1 MIEQE
6 ISYTLRCDGCTRIYQ
21 SVTALRWR
29 LPDLNLDELIV
40 EAKQAGWKGT
50 SGGED
55 MYCPNC
61 FVCSTC
67 SLALHD
73 NAMLGDVCDSC
84 MNAVDVVTKF
94 TLRDGHFQYTSGD
107 HGRQYVE
114 KFRVLQRPK
123 AAETLCIPI
132 ASRFMGLADI
142 VVGPTTGGAI
152 VAYEI
157 ARQMDIRCF
166 LAERVAPGSSEL
178 YFKRG
183 FTFKSGERVL
193 VVDDVYTTGTSIAE
207 TIRAVRK
214 AGGEVVGAAVL
225 INRTGVSAY
234 PEGVHL
240 YATSYISLETY
251 RPSDCPLCAKG
262 VPLTV

>member
-21 SVTALRWR
+21 SVTAVRWR
-29 LPDLNLDELIV
+29 LP
-40 EAKQAGWKGT
+40 
-50 SGGED
+50 
-55 MYCPNC
+55 
-61 FVCSTC
+61 
-67 SLALHD
+67 
-73 NAMLGDVCDSC
+73 
-84 MNAVDVVTKF
+84 KF

-193 VVDDVYTTGTSIAE
+193 VVDDVYTTGTSI
-207 TIRAVRK
+207 IRAVRK